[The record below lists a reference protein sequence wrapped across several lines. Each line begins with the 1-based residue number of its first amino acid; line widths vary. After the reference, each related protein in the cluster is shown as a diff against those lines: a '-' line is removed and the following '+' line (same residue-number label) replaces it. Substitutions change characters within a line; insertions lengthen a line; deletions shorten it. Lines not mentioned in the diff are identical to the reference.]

1 MFPPLKGRVQRPD
14 PCSSRTPPAGEDLIG
29 LIECDRIGRRPER
42 TRLGLHPA
50 GPPGDIPAI
59 LPGGYRVPEDLTRQA
74 CNRHVIGTGIRR
86 DSSGRL
92 PGSM

>member
-29 LIECDRIGRRPER
+29 LIGCDRIGRRPIR
-42 TRLGLHPA
+42 DPLGLHPA

-86 DSSGRL
+86 DPSGRL
-92 PGSM
+92 PIGM